1 MLDLS
6 VLNDLR
12 PLARGAHFLFS
23 AFAGLA
29 AYYAISRISSD
40 TRTNPLLKLSQWAF
54 SLSAA
59 CTAHYVLDVVLRVP

>member
-23 AFAGLA
+23 AFAGLSV
-29 AYYAISRISSD
+29 YLLMSRISSGR
-40 TRTNPLLKLSQWAF
+40 RTSYTFL
-54 SLSAA
+54 LSALA
-59 CTAHYVLDVVLRVP
+59 ALYTHSFLDYVLRIP